1 MYWWRFVV
9 VQYFAA
15 VLGAAQDGEVLNAT
29 FEQQGKRRWNIHIR
43 RFSSKAHF
51 LRYAGRY
58 LRRPP
63 IAEHRI
69 ISITEHEVEY
79 WANDLKLKAWVRVK
93 VSVNKFL
100 GLLIQHVP
108 ERHAH
113 CVRYFGLAS
122 PAGKHALSNGL
133 FALLGQDRKP
143 QPRRLSFE
151 AMSLKYFDHNP
162 LLDSRGQRMRWV
174 RRQAPEAVSVGA

>member
-1 MYWWRFVV
+1 M